1 MWCQA
6 SLTSPVR
13 PTRNTRRASVHVMR
27 GMHIKAH
34 IVTTSYYTSNTRT
47 NNSNP
52 NRPSPTPILGIISR
66 PRYQPAYFGL
76 MDNNE
81 VLEAYNR

>member
-27 GMHIKAH
+27 GIHVKAY
-34 IVTTSYYTSNTRT
+34 IVTLPPALKRRLS
-47 NNSNP
+47 
-52 NRPSPTPILGIISR
+52 LGANDYIVKR
-66 PRYQPAYFGL
+66 KW
-76 MDNNE
+76 
-81 VLEAYNR
+81 